1 MSVKIVF
8 QPPSKDSPGY
18 LKRMRQ
24 AMQFGTSLKNGE
36 ATPEMMDDLVKFLSG
51 YVTEP
56 QGDAAIDALWEMTE
70 EQFLQLIEVIKGGS
84 GNELPPTS
92 AAP

>member
-1 MSVKIVF
+1 MNVKIVF

-24 AMQFGTSLKNGE
+24 AVKFGTSLKNGD
-36 ATPEMMDDLVKFLSG
+36 ATPEILDDMVKWLAS
-51 YVTEP
+51 YVSEP
-56 QGDAAIDALWEMTE
+56 QGEAAIDALWEMTE

-84 GNELPPTS
+84 GNELPPTN